1 MDRLLRFDAA
11 EHSSDYIDD
20 AGFTARVMPNT
31 NDSPPRRHRVES
43 ESTGE
48 CIEPCSNNIKT
59 QETAMNSYHPA
70 TSRTLVGVAAAFMSV
85 ATLAVAVLAPASLDS
100 VSRDVSVAS
109 TSTAAQP
116 TSADAGRLTTSID
129 VVALRTTKLVPVVS
143 THTQFRR
150 NLAS

>member
-1 MDRLLRFDAA
+1 
-11 EHSSDYIDD
+11 
-20 AGFTARVMPNT
+20 
-31 NDSPPRRHRVES
+31 
-43 ESTGE
+43 
-48 CIEPCSNNIKT
+48 
-59 QETAMNSYHPA
+59 MNSYHPA

-116 TSADAGRLTTSID
+116 TSANAGTLTTSID

-143 THTQFRR
+143 THTQLRR